1 MPTPGISNSTNGL
14 PMRADSGTVLTH
26 ITEPRVIGNH
36 AEMGG
41 STPAAPDIPS
51 TVKDILRAGVHRRAR
66 RKEMAAA
73 QSTADSE
80 GGARQRT

>member
-1 MPTPGISNSTNGL
+1 
-14 PMRADSGTVLTH
+14 MRTDSGTALTH

-41 STPAAPDIPS
+41 STPAAPYIPS
-51 TVKDILRAGVHRRAR
+51 TVKDILGAGVRRRAR
-66 RKEMAAA
+66 RKEMAAT
-73 QSTADSE
+73 QSTWASE